1 MDTLT
6 LKGRGGVEVTLF
18 APREVPGGLEA
29 CAVMVLVSASRPRIV
44 KHQNRKYRLP
54 ALPPRGF
61 YMATLLIPEAPRG
74 S

>member
-6 LKGRGGVEVTLF
+6 LKGRDVELTLF

-29 CAVMVLVSASRPRIV
+29 CAVMVLVSNRRPRLV
-44 KHQNRKYRLP
+44 KHENRKYRLP

-61 YMATLLIPEAPRG
+61 YMATLFLPEARSG
-74 S
+74 R